1 MMGRWTAGKQGS
13 WQATTKQVRKMPEET
28 KVFIKDIEEL
38 KQFIKMNKKKEDY
51 FDNIVEKVI
60 SKNSR

>member
-1 MMGRWTAGKQGS
+1 MQEDR
-13 WQATTKQVRKMPEET
+13 
-28 KVFIKDIEEL
+28 VFIKDIEEL

-60 SKNSR
+60 SKG